1 MKNYKERMNECI
13 DYLLSIRFPCND
25 WKEDKDY
32 FDQLEE
38 EFSEVPA
45 DEEAKDLYEQLKK
58 LIQEKRASS
67 LNCNKTTE
75 ELFAGWNDE

>member
-1 MKNYKERMNECI
+1 MESYKEKIKNCI
-13 DYLLSIRFPCND
+13 EHLNSIHFPGND
-25 WKEDKDY
+25 WKEDKAY